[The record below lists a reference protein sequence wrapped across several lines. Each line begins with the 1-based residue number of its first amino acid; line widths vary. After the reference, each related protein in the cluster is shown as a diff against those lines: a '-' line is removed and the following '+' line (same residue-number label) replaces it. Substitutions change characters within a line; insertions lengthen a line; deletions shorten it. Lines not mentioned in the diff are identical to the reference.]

1 MAESLDPIDGVE
13 GITVSLVRVVNDDNN
28 VYLIGGNG
36 AELSLGEGNAD
47 VTEISSVKLGDRDVE
62 FDFTDGKFTLIERLT
77 VDDAGAKT
85 FTVYGF
91 AGDKKVIIYLSV
103 TVSLP
108 AEEVILV
115 GTREV
120 VLSDATQYSV
130 DLGEYA
136 DGNVINATFA
146 GADATYANGK
156 LTLTAAFK
164 TDTQKHGNQTLVVTL
179 EKGGKYY
186 AVNVKVLVVTKEIS
200 TYDELKAA
208 VTHEVNQAKYG
219 YYRLKTNI
227 EQSWIDGAVN
237 GDWNSDGSYGF
248 RGTLDGN
255 NCSITGTIATS
266 GLIGTIGKGAIIKN
280 VTITQ
285 NDYIATRMI
294 FGNSM
299 IGATLQ
305 NVIINVKGSGSAN
318 IPSTTGGLIS
328 GIFSYSSKLIN
339 VTINSQTTALDSL
352 FGTGSYYSYPA
363 DYKPNTFDG
372 CTINAKSLA
381 GIAKVNGTVLP
392 YKGVSGLTVTI
403 G

>member
-1 MAESLDPIDGVE
+1 M
-13 GITVSLVRVVNDDNN
+13 
-28 VYLIGGNG
+28 
-36 AELSLGEGNAD
+36 
-47 VTEISSVKLGDRDVE
+47 K
-62 FDFTDGKFTLIERLT
+62 
-77 VDDAGAKT
+77 
-85 FTVYGF
+85 
-91 AGDKKVIIYLSV
+91 
-103 TVSLP
+103 
-108 AEEVILV
+108 
-115 GTREV
+115 
-120 VLSDATQYSV
+120 
-130 DLGEYA
+130 
-136 DGNVINATFA
+136 
-146 GADATYANGK
+146 
-156 LTLTAAFK
+156 
-164 TDTQKHGNQTLVVTL
+164 
-179 EKGGKYY
+179 KGGTYY
-186 AVNVKVLVVTKEIS
+186 AVSVNVLVVTKEIS

-227 EQSWIDGAVN
+227 EQSWINDAVN

-255 NCSITGTIATS
+255 NHSLTGTFGVS
-266 GLIGTIGKGAIIKN
+266 GLIGTVGNGAVIKN
-280 VTITQ
+280 ITITQ
-285 NDYIATRMI
+285 KDYIATRMI

-318 IPSTTGGLIS
+318 IPSSTGGLIS

-392 YKGVSGLTVTI
+392 YKGVSGLTANI
-403 G
+403 PA